1 MTYIT
6 PEQLQQLKEIERIKK
21 MIMRKLLTKEAL
33 ERLGRVKLV
42 KPSLAEQLELYLVQ
56 LYQQGQLKTV
66 IDDSKLKQILT
77 SLAKGQKFKLIR

>member
-6 PEQLQQLKEIERIKK
+6 PEQLQQLKEIEKIKK